1 MDVRYYDVIGFGD
14 EVPGV
19 LAVISAAREYRRR
32 TKRYPRVLLMSKGS
46 LQEGIGGHLVRGG
59 LAYLDRSQ
67 ISPELKQSL
76 NLDTFGSPP
85 EIYKE
90 FLQKSGVTEIA
101 LDAGKASAALKQ
113 MLLQAGVD
121 LLSNVQIQS
130 VNKEGKRIASITT
143 SRGTVYAGKQ
153 FIDATVNAELAQ

>member
-1 MDVRYYDVIGFGD
+1 MVMDVRYYDVIGFGD

-67 ISPELKQSL
+67 VSRELQKSL
-76 NLDTFGSPP
+76 GLDTFGSPP
-85 EIYKE
+85 TLYRE
-90 FLQKSGVTEIA
+90 FLQRSGVIGIG
-101 LDAGKASAALKQ
+101 LDPRKANAALKD

-121 LLSNVQIQS
+121 LLSKVEIQA
-130 VNKEGKRIASITT
+130 VTKEGQKIASI
-143 SRGTVYAGKQ
+143 
-153 FIDATVNAELAQ
+153 